1 MRHSKVLLLFLY
13 IHTLLIS
20 VFFVIKEKKKDD
32 KKAPN
37 DFCCKLLK
45 LCDVLVCHPILYLLA
60 RKRTKPDTETFT
72 DTFW

>member
-20 VFFVIKEKKKDD
+20 VFFVIKKKKKD

-37 DFCCKLLK
+37 NFCCKLLK